1 MNRNTFLF
9 CYYVCFFW
17 LKFIQVGESNQPHFR
32 PGLEGGSSDDE
43 SQPGAQ
49 FTDSRTGIEHR
60 CSAEGQVIDLPITG
74 IPDLVLF
81 YV

>member
-1 MNRNTFLF
+1 MYT
-9 CYYVCFFW
+9 
-17 LKFIQVGESNQPHFR
+17 QVGESNQPHFR

-49 FTDSRTGIEHR
+49 FADSRTGIEHR

-74 IPDLVLF
+74 IQIWFVYFKSELSEE
-81 YV
+81 